1 MDPNEERLRAYQK
14 GKGKGSGKKKSKSTD
29 RASPGGS
36 NDAGAPAGGEGATAG
51 RGAPGRTRPQGS
63 GTTPPQGPGTSR
75 DQSGGPREAADI
87 PLGFEK
93 TVSEEGLDKA
103 ARLLVALGTDRASEV
118 LKHLPEDQVEA
129 LMARVAATESVRRSE
144 VEHWLRSVPKKD
156 SGDLKA
162 GPGVAS
168 EMLEAAFGEERA
180 GEFMKLVQARRGE
193 KRFAFL
199 GEIEPQQIVTLLRTE
214 SDAVISVVLS
224 NMPSEQAAKVLSRLP
239 DDVKQRVGVRMARMD
254 GLSTETL
261 DRVDAGLRRR
271 IETQGRVVS
280 EEVDGREALARIL
293 RFMNVRDEDAILT
306 DLAESDPQ
314 LSEDVRDRLFT
325 IDTLA
330 YIDDRDLSKVLREFD
345 DRTIA
350 LLLKGKEEKIR
361 SRLLHS
367 VSERRREI
375 ISEEYAH
382 LGPVRKSDADAAATE
397 FLRYLQRLEEEGAL
411 VVRRP
416 DEEYL

>member
-1 MDPNEERLRAYQK
+1 MDPNEERLRAYRK
-14 GKGKGSGKKKSKSTD
+14 GKGKGFERAGDPDDTDSKERSHSTSPSKKKQSQ
-29 RASPGGS
+29 RGS
-36 NDAGAPAGGEGATAG
+36 ADDAGGEAARRRVEGG
-51 RGAPGRTRPQGS
+51 DGES
-63 GTTPPQGPGTSR
+63 GLQPTSAVP
-75 DQSGGPREAADI
+75 S
-87 PLGFEK
+87 GFEK

-118 LKHLPEDQVEA
+118 LKHLPEDQIEA
-129 LMARVAATESVRRSE
+129 LMARVAATKTVRRGE
-144 VEHWLRSVPKKD
+144 VEHWLRSVPKRD

-168 EMLEAAFGEERA
+168 QMLEAAFGKERA
-180 GEFMKLVQARRGE
+180 GEFMKLVRRRRGE

-199 GEIEPQQIVTLLRTE
+199 GEIEPQQIVTLLRGE
-214 SDAVISVVLS
+214 SDPVISVVLS
-224 NMPSEQAAKVLSRLP
+224 NMPSEQAAQVLSRLP
-239 DDVKQRVGVRMARMD
+239 EDTKQRIGVRMARMEEV
-254 GLSTETL
+254 STDTL
-261 DRVDAGLRRR
+261 DRIEEGLRTR
-271 IETQGRVVS
+271 IETQGRVIS

-293 RFMNVRDEDAILT
+293 RFMNVRDEDYILS

-314 LSEDVRDRLFT
+314 LSADVRDRLFT
-325 IDTLA
+325 IDTLE

-345 DRTIA
+345 DRSIA

-361 SRLLHS
+361 SRILHS

-382 LGPVRKSDADAAATE
+382 LGPVRKSDADTAATE